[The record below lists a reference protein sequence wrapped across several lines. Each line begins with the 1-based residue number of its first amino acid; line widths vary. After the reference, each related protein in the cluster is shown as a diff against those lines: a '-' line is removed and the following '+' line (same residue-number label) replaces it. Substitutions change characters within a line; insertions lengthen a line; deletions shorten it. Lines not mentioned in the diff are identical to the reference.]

1 MDIDIQGTGIAP
13 DPKGNVELVRFGSTA
28 ILFCGGD
35 EPFAVVKGYDGK
47 TGEWSGDPVRVDD
60 LSVAWDIADPEI
72 IEDAT
77 VKWTRVDVA
86 SILESKGIEAN
97 DWNIDAVIKH
107 PDPENSPSLL
117 GEMSKDGGRDYLDL
131 TINQLCSIGALDV
144 PEGFGLKEGPEE
156 GLDDI
161 ADRLDECCVGGESDH
176 TIPPTEW

>member
-144 PEGFGLKEGPEE
+144 PEGFRLKEGPEE
-156 GLDDI
+156 DLDDI
-161 ADRLDECCVGGESDH
+161 ADRLDECCVGGEPDH
-176 TIPPTEW
+176 TVPPTEW

>member
-47 TGEWSGDPVRVDD
+47 TGEWSGDSVRVDD

-77 VKWTRVDVA
+77 VKWTRSDVA
-86 SILESKGIEAN
+86 DILEGKGIEAN

-107 PDPENSPSLL
+107 PDLENSPSLL
-117 GEMSKDGGRDYLDL
+117 GEMSKDGGGDYLDL
-131 TINQLCSIGALDV
+131 TITQLCSIGALDV
-144 PEGFGLKEGPEE
+144 PEGFKLEEGLEE
-156 GLDDI
+156 GLDEI
-161 ADRLDECCVGGESDH
+161 ADRMDECCAGDESDY
-176 TIPPTEW
+176 TSRFAER

>member
-144 PEGFGLKEGPEE
+144 PEGFRLKEGQEE

-161 ADRLDECCVGGESDH
+161 AGRLDECCVGGESDH

>member
-1 MDIDIQGTGIAP
+1 MDIDIQETGIKP

-35 EPFAVVKGYDGK
+35 EPFAVVNGYDGK
-47 TGEWSGDPVRVDD
+47 TGEWSGDAVRVDD

-77 VKWTRVDVA
+77 VKWTRTDVA
-86 SILESKGIEAN
+86 DILEGRGIEAN
-97 DWNIDAVIKH
+97 DWNIDAAIKD
-107 PDPENSPSLL
+107 PDLENSPSLL

-131 TINQLCSIGALDV
+131 TITQLCSIGALDV
-144 PEGFGLKEGPEE
+144 PKGFRLEE

-161 ADRLDECCVGGESDH
+161 AERMDEYCASDDLGDMA
-176 TIPPTEW
+176 PLTER